1 MLLEKLPDAATRK
14 LAAHPRPVTRGRLR
28 LLAVGGASLLSW
40 LDAALVRLEAR
51 RPGGVLSVLA
61 VLSFVITAVAVTLTH
76 RAVSR

>member
-1 MLLEKLPDAATRK
+1 MLLEKLPDAARRRVTG
-14 LAAHPRPVTRGRLR
+14 HPRPIARGPVR

-40 LDAALVRLEAR
+40 LDAALVRLGAR
-51 RPGGVLSVLA
+51 RPGVLSALA

>member
-14 LAAHPRPVTRGRLR
+14 VTAHPRPVARGRVR

-61 VLSFVITAVAVTLTH
+61 VLSFVITAVAVTLGH

>member
-14 LAAHPRPVTRGRLR
+14 LSGHPRPAARGRVR

-40 LDAALVRLEAR
+40 LDVALVRLEAR
-51 RPGGVLSVLA
+51 RPGVLSVLA
-61 VLSFVITAVAVTLTH
+61 VLSFVITAVAVTLAP

>member
-1 MLLEKLPDAATRK
+1 MLLEKLPDAATRRV
-14 LAAHPRPVTRGRLR
+14 LGHPRPVARGPVR
-28 LLAVGGASLLSW
+28 LLAVGGASPLSW

>member
-14 LAAHPRPVTRGRLR
+14 LTAHPRPVARGRFR

-51 RPGGVLSVLA
+51 RPGVLSVLA
-61 VLSFVITAVAVTLTH
+61 VLSFVITAVAVTLAP

>member
-14 LAAHPRPVTRGRLR
+14 LTAHPRPVARGRVR

-40 LDAALVRLEAR
+40 LDAALVRLEPR
-51 RPGGVLSVLA
+51 RPGVLSALA